1 VGSASKTGE
10 PDVTDGIFY
19 LGMAIGA
26 AIPTVVAVVVSA
38 MQHRRPGATPGT
50 TDRERVAA

>member
-1 VGSASKTGE
+1 MGE
-10 PDVTDGIFY
+10 AHVTDGIFY

-26 AIPTVVAVVVSA
+26 AIPTVVAVFVSA
-38 MQHRRPGATPGT
+38 MQRRRPDGTPGT